1 MHRAQN
7 YFLSLGIK
15 PLEPAPLPYPSW
27 FSWDGGAS
35 PADVKKYFFGPGIDQ
50 KIILRSWGFK
60 KSQPADFF
68 NWGGVVLFLLNRSNK

>member
-1 MHRAQN
+1 MGVHPPPI
-7 YFLSLGIK
+7 SK
-15 PLEPAPLPYPSW
+15 T
-27 FSWDGGAS
+27 
-35 PADVKKYFFGPGIDQ
+35 YFFGPGIDQ